1 MAKPLI
7 QDIVLKKKQTL
18 REPVKKEPEA
28 KEPSKKKSGGAE
40 DEWDKSI
47 NDAAKEEKKKKD
59 LSSGTQGL
67 KFPRLNLKFPRL
79 KLKFKIILS
88 FVLLAILIFGGI
100 IILNKFSS
108 IVVEI
113 TPRQEFIDVDAVFS
127 ASVEPQKDEL
137 PLEVMQLKQQEE
149 GTAVSTGIK
158 QVSRKASGR
167 VMIYNAYTSQPQSL
181 VAGTRLETPDGKI
194 YRLDKSIIIPGAK
207 IEEGKITP
215 SEIEVTVYADKPGA
229 EYNIGLTD
237 FIIPGFKD
245 PTKRERI
252 YGRSKTEMTGGF
264 VGDVPVVT
272 ENDINNLD
280 SSLKSKIQD
289 YLLKNAVN
297 PRPEELLFY
306 NNAKQIIFDK
316 EATMPKVGEETS
328 QVYIKESAALLG
340 FLLGK
345 NSINQALAE
354 KYFDR
359 ETAQQIEVI
368 NAADLDFE
376 LKKFTAT
383 SIVFNLKGKAHFIW
397 KIDEAGLKADLIKE
411 SKNPNGIFP
420 KYSAI
425 EKAKIVFKPGWWHHI
440 PKDPSKIA
448 IQRVLKE
455 NP

>member
-1 MAKPLI
+1 MTKPLI
-7 QDIVLKKKQTL
+7 QDIVLKKKQVL
-18 REPVKKEPEA
+18 RETPKKEPLK
-28 KEPSKKKSGGAE
+28 KEPVIKVSPKRILESAE
-40 DEWDKSI
+40 DEWDKAI
-47 NDAAKEEKKKKD
+47 NGSAKIKEEKK
-59 LSSGTQGL
+59 L
-67 KFPRLNLKFPRL
+67 KFPHFNFKLPRFKL
-79 KLKFKIILS
+79 KLKIILS
-88 FVLLAILIFGGI
+88 FVLLAFLIFGGI

-113 TPRQEFIDVDAVFS
+113 TPRQEFIDIDAVFS

-137 PLEVMQLKQQEE
+137 PLEVMQLKRQEE
-149 GTAVSTGIK
+149 GTAPSTGIK

-167 VMIYNAYTSQPQSL
+167 VVLYNAYTSQPQNL
-181 VAGTRLETPDGKI
+181 VAGTRLQTPDGKI
-194 YRLDKSIIIPGAK
+194 YRLEKSITIPGAK
-207 IEEGKITP
+207 IEGGKITA

-264 VGDVPVVT
+264 IGDSPVAT

-289 YLLKNAVN
+289 YLLKNAIN
-297 PRPEELLFY
+297 PKAEDFLLY

-316 EATMPKVGEETS
+316 DVNIPKVGEEVN
-328 QVYIKESAALLG
+328 QIYIKEGATLLG
-340 FLLGK
+340 FLLK
-345 NSINQALAE
+345 RNSINQALAE

-368 NAADLDFE
+368 NADDLDFE
-376 LKKFTAT
+376 LEKFTAT
-383 SIVFNLKGKAHFIW
+383 SIVFNLKGKAHFVW
-397 KIDEAGLKADLIKE
+397 KVNENNLKADLIKE
-411 SKNPNGIFP
+411 SKNPNIVFP
-420 KYSAI
+420 KYSMI

-440 PKDPSKIA
+440 PKDPSKIV
-448 IQRVLKE
+448 IQQVLKK